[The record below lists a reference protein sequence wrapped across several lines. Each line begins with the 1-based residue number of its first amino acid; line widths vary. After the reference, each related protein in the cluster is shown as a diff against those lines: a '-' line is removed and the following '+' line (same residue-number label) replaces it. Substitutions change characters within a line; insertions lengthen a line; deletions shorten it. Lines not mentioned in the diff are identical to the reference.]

1 MGDEKKEDEVVI
13 TYETLF
19 EIFRREKNRGE
30 LQSLD
35 DDFLINVISYLV
47 KKKSIL
53 SSNTNQST
61 LFAEEEKINAEKQLF
76 NIKKILRDLY
86 EQREKKVIE
95 MALNKSRTQS
105 PLIDE
110 TPLLKEELLLYGS
123 LVKVLDV
130 SRQDILMKLL
140 NAEMPAIREVE
151 PKRVVK
157 DLNLKFV
164 EDTPEF
170 ASPDMEL
177 LGPFSKDDTGVFP
190 KKVADILLKRGC
202 AELVESK

>member
-1 MGDEKKEDEVVI
+1 MGEEKEKDEVVI

-19 EIFRREKNRGE
+19 ELFRREKSRGE

-35 DDFLINVISYLV
+35 DDFLMNVISYLV
-47 KKKSIL
+47 KKKAIL
-53 SSNTNQST
+53 DNNTDKST
-61 LFAEEEKINAEKQLF
+61 LFAEEEKVNAEKQLF

-86 EQREKKVIE
+86 EQREKKVID

-110 TPLLKEELLLYGS
+110 TTLLKEERLLYDS
-123 LVKVLDV
+123 LVKTLDL
-130 SRQDILMKLL
+130 SRQDILMRLL
-140 NAEMPAIREVE
+140 NAEMPEIKDIE
-151 PKRVVK
+151 PEKTNV

-170 ASPDMEL
+170 SSPDMDL
-177 LGPFSKDDTGVFP
+177 LGPFAKDDIGSFP

-202 AELVESK
+202 AEIIE

>member
-30 LQSLD
+30 LQLLD
-35 DDFLINVISYLV
+35 DSFLMNVISYLV
-47 KKKSIL
+47 KKKAIL
-53 SSNTNQST
+53 DANTDQST
-61 LFAEEEKINAEKQLF
+61 LFAEEEKLSAEKQLF

-95 MALNKSRTQS
+95 MAMNKSRTQS

-110 TPLLKEELLLYGS
+110 TTLLKEERLLYDS
-123 LVKVLDV
+123 LVKTLDV

-140 NAEMPAIREVE
+140 NAEMPTVSVDAE
-151 PKRVVK
+151 PKEEVK
-157 DLNLKFV
+157 ELNLKFV

-170 ASPDMEL
+170 ASPDMEM
-177 LGPFSKDDTGVFP
+177 LGPFVKDDMGTFP
-190 KKVADILLKRGC
+190 KKVADILIKRGC
-202 AELVESK
+202 VEVVE